1 MECVPMMRGLLLAVA
16 ALGVAAC
23 GLFESAAN
31 ITTTTLD
38 ATATVVTTT
47 VDVTGDVVN
56 TTADAI
62 EGTAEAAAEPFTD

>member
-1 MECVPMMRGLLLAVA
+1 MVRFLALCWVA
-16 ALGVAAC
+16 FALAAC

-56 TTADAI
+56 TTADVI
-62 EGTAEAAAEPFTD
+62 EGTADAAAEPFTD

>member
-1 MECVPMMRGLLLAVA
+1 MVRVLAIGCT
-16 ALGVAAC
+16 GVVLAAC

-62 EGTAEAAAEPFTD
+62 EGTADAAAEPFTD